1 MKNILEMT
9 LFYTIA
15 CLVALL
21 EILVACT
28 IVLIPL
34 LLSLRFWYDLFRH
47 PFQKMVSVCVTHC
60 LRR

>member
-1 MKNILEMT
+1 MKNILVLT

-15 CLVALL
+15 CLITLL
-21 EILVACT
+21 EILMACT

-34 LLSLRFWYDLFRH
+34 LLSLRFWYDLFKH
-47 PFQKMVSVCVTHC
+47 PFQEMVSVGITYF